1 MSSQEEGGQATVSLQ
16 EGISESAT
24 TYTVWLIVV
33 TAPKEQQK
41 KGGEGEGVNDNLSV

>member
-1 MSSQEEGGQATVSLQ
+1 MSSREEGGQATVSLQ
-16 EGISESAT
+16 EGVSKSAT

-41 KGGEGEGVNDNLSV
+41 KRGEGKAVND